1 MRKEPNFTVQI
12 MVVIKYLFKK
22 IIINIHVIIIK
33 GFINLVQ
40 SMVYGPNVGLV
51 VKENGIAKDAQQDLI
66 MVFY

>member
-12 MVVIKYLFKK
+12 ILLIKYFFKK